1 MSFIG
6 SCTLIGS
13 IVYYNWNLG
22 PCKSLCKITHAA
34 MRYSKLIGRE
44 QSIHIDDSYKYNAFK
59 LHKYQGLIRG
69 FKKKMAIYQNE
80 AV

>member
-1 MSFIG
+1 M
-6 SCTLIGS
+6 
-13 IVYYNWNLG
+13 
-22 PCKSLCKITHAA
+22 HAA
-34 MRYSKLIGRE
+34 MRCSKLIGRE

-59 LHKYQGLIRG
+59 LHKYWGLIRG